1 MSNEKLIKKCPRCKQ
16 KTYANMIKC
25 PNCKLVFERLKYAS
39 NQEAKR
45 AIVNKENEKV
55 LLTNQF
61 PSDLKRWLAGI
72 LCAFGGYLGL
82 HNFYVGRYYKAAFSF
97 LFSLLFM
104 VLLLVLEPSFQAYLF
119 KTWLLIPAALVFYF
133 WFYDLILI
141 AFNKYKVPIALKL
154 PENNKINTK

>member
-1 MSNEKLIKKCPRCKQ
+1 MPNQKLIKKCPRCKQ
-16 KTYANMIKC
+16 KTYANMPQC
-25 PNCKLVFERLKYAS
+25 PNCKLIFARLKYAS

-45 AIVNKENEKV
+45 AIVNNEKEKV
-55 LLTNQF
+55 ILTNQF
-61 PSDLKRWLAGI
+61 PSDLKRWLAGV
-72 LCAFGGYLGL
+72 LCACCGFLGL

-104 VLLLVLEPSFQAYLF
+104 VLLLVLEPTVQTYLF

-141 AFNKYKVPIALKL
+141 AINKYKVPIALKL
-154 PENNKINTK
+154 PENYKD